1 MGEEESVTTERPFQS
16 MNAVERTRAKLR
28 ICAASCRGWRPATA
42 LSIVA
47 VGEEEEGREGFS
59 VVGGG
64 GGEGCRSERAHK
76 QSSRRVRFG
85 DLRFRVEDPLRPLNL
100 LAWRFY

>member
-47 VGEEEEGREGFS
+47 VEGGFP

-64 GGEGCRSERAHK
+64 GCREGC
-76 QSSRRVRFG
+76 Q
-85 DLRFRVEDPLRPLNL
+85 
-100 LAWRFY
+100 WRWN

>member
-28 ICAASCRGWRPATA
+28 TCAASCRGWRPATA

-47 VGEEEEGREGFS
+47 AEGVFRWWVVVERVM
-59 VVGGG
+59 VVGWN
-64 GGEGCRSERAHK
+64 RSER
-76 QSSRRVRFG
+76 SS
-85 DLRFRVEDPLRPLNL
+85 
-100 LAWRFY
+100 

>member
-47 VGEEEEGREGFS
+47 AEGVFRWWVVVERVM
-59 VVGGG
+59 VVGWN
-64 GGEGCRSERAHK
+64 RSER
-76 QSSRRVRFG
+76 SS
-85 DLRFRVEDPLRPLNL
+85 
-100 LAWRFY
+100 

>member
-47 VGEEEEGREGFS
+47 VEGGFS

-64 GGEGCRSERAHK
+64 REGC
-76 QSSRRVRFG
+76 QWRR
-85 DLRFRVEDPLRPLNL
+85 LSK
-100 LAWRFY
+100 

>member
-47 VGEEEEGREGFS
+47 VEGGFL

-64 GGEGCRSERAHK
+64 G
-76 QSSRRVRFG
+76 
-85 DLRFRVEDPLRPLNL
+85 
-100 LAWRFY
+100 WW

>member
-47 VGEEEEGREGFS
+47 VGEEEERREGFRWLL
-59 VVGGG
+59 VVVV
-64 GGEGCRSERAHK
+64 ERVVEVNELTELETCPV
-76 QSSRRVRFG
+76 RRFKV
-85 DLRFRVEDPLRPLNL
+85 
-100 LAWRFY
+100 